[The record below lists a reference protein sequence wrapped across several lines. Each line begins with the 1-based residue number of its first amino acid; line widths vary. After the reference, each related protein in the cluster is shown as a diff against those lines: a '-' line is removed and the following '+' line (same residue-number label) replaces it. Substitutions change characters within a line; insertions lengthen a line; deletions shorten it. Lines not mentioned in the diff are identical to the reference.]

1 MNLAKLELSLSLEQE
16 FSLNQSKTIVSRLDQ
31 AQAQEFLIEVLHQLM
46 IKDNA
51 IRSLMRSNLG
61 LDMSPQG

>member
-1 MNLAKLELSLSLEQE
+1 MDLAKLELSLSLEQE
-16 FSLNQSKTIVSRLDQ
+16 FSLRQSKTIIARLDQ
-31 AQAQEFLIEVLHQLM
+31 AQAQEFLIEVLQQLM

-61 LDMSPQG
+61 LNV

>member
-1 MNLAKLELSLSLEQE
+1 MDLAKLELSLSLEQE
-16 FSLNQSKTIVSRLDQ
+16 FSLRQSKTIIARLDQ
-31 AQAQEFLIEVLHQLM
+31 AQAQEFLIEVLQQLM

-61 LDMSPQG
+61 LDV